1 MIFSVFFFFFS
12 VLKNFLKK
20 NLLNSFNFLKET
32 PFQNKKMKKFLNKLE
47 VFFNDYYREV
57 FIGIIDFNGGRN

>member
-1 MIFSVFFFFFS
+1 
-12 VLKNFLKK
+12 
-20 NLLNSFNFLKET
+20 
-32 PFQNKKMKKFLNKLE
+32 MKKFLKKLE